1 MIAAKAGAR
10 PAAADY
16 GMSQEQFA
24 SVMSG
29 GYSASGNEGQP
40 QYAGGQDGTAC
51 NAAQNADSSVAQ
63 YGAAGSQGKMVR
75 CRVTGQKA
83 ACRLAVWMPA
93 MKHTLRP
100 WAQRRMLRRKL
111 RLRAERWFLR
121 RQRQQRIGCARMHRQ
136 QGQSAPA
143 MGQTAAFAAGT
154 NGTASAGGRNA
165 GGQSKYGKGKFNR
178 EGRGDYRRGVKKSD
192 NPDVLYGR
200 DFDEE
205 AIPIEE
211 IIGEMGEVVIRGKII
226 AMDQREIRNE
236 RTILIF

>member
-1 MIAAKAGAR
+1 
-10 PAAADY
+10 
-16 GMSQEQFA
+16 MSQEQFA

-29 GYSASGNEGQP
+29 GYSTSGNDGQP

-51 NAAQNADSSVAQ
+51 NAVQNADGSVAQ
-63 YGAAGSQGKMVR
+63 YGAAGIA
-75 CRVTGQKA
+75 GQNGA
-83 ACRLAVWMPA
+83 MPGDRAESSMPGLAVWMPA

-100 WAQRRMLRRKL
+100 WAQLRRKL

-121 RQRQQRIGCARMHRQ
+121 RQRQQRIGCARMHPAA
-136 QGQSAPA
+136 GQSAPA
-143 MGQTAAFAAGT
+143 MGQTAAPAAGT

-226 AMDQREIRNE
+226 AMVSVKFATK
-236 RTILIF
+236 RTTLFLT